1 MEEIKIDD
9 IKIGILQK
17 INERKIYPTKKNHL
31 LTLFKGQ
38 KYLRGIFFTKHQD
51 LCQDILYPELVYP
64 IINHG
69 PIDEPTIGV
78 EQYTDLGP
86 LVKSFL
92 RDDTMSYNDLLV
104 FKYFIN
110 NKEWVKGLDFERK
123 FGISRKKIGPLTLY
137 YSNDFHLGLPKE
149 LGHII
154 WKIND
159 TKHGFEI
166 TKEEKQLKLKK

>member
-17 INERKIYPTKKNHL
+17 INQRKLYQTKKEYLIN
-31 LTLFKGQ
+31 LFKGQ
-38 KYLRGIFFTKHQD
+38 KYLRGIFFTKHHN
-51 LCQDILYPELVYP
+51 LCQDLLYPELVYP
-64 IINHG
+64 IIHNG
-69 PIDEPTIGV
+69 PIDEPIIGV
-78 EQYTDLGP
+78 EQYTDLEP
-86 LVKSFL
+86 LVKPFL
-92 RDDTMSYNDLLV
+92 REDTMSYNDLLV

-110 NKEWVKGLDFERK
+110 NKEWVKGPDFERK
-123 FGISRKKIGPLTLY
+123 FGISRKKYGPLTLY
-137 YSNDFHLGLPKE
+137 YSNDFHMGLPKE
-149 LGHII
+149 LGRII